1 MRRNLMLGIGLVAV
15 LAASLATVAIAKNA
29 QTKIVVGKLELTFG
43 GGFSPSKLPRGEYV
57 PVTASL
63 FGKITTSD
71 GSHPPAFRET
81 VVDVDKDLKVNVKG
95 LPICK
100 AGELEATNTSAALKA
115 CGDTLLGSGVA
126 HAEIAFPEQN
136 PLKVASPLKV
146 FNGGESGGKVKLL
159 IHTFITVP
167 VPAAIV
173 TDVTIA
179 RKGSGLHSIAKIPV
193 IAGGS
198 GSAIDFNFKLGRTYS
213 YKGKKVGYLEA
224 RCPDGVFKVNSP
236 KTVFKNEAAT
246 PGFAATTV
254 LNGSVALPCT
264 PKG

>member
-1 MRRNLMLGIGLVAV
+1 MLGLT
-15 LAASLATVAIAKNA
+15 LAAILATGVATVAVAKNA
-29 QTKIVVGKLELTFG
+29 QTKIVVGNLELTIG
-43 GGFSPSKLPRGEYV
+43 GGISPSKLPRHEYV

-63 FGKITTSD
+63 FGKISTTN

-81 VVDVDKDLKVNVKG
+81 IIDVDKDFKINVKG
-95 LPICK
+95 LPVCK
-100 AGELEATNTSAALKA
+100 PGQLEATNTQAALKA
-115 CGDTLLGSGVA
+115 CGDTQLGNGIA
-126 HAEIAFPEQN
+126 HAEIAFPEQP

-146 FNGGESGGKVKLL
+146 FNAGESGGKVKLL

-173 TDVTIA
+173 TNVTIS

-198 GSAIDFNFKLGRTYS
+198 GSAIDFSFKLGRTYN

-224 RCPDGVFKVNSP
+224 RCADGVFKTSSP
-236 KTVFKNEAAT
+236 KTVFKNEAQT
-246 PGFAATTV
+246 EGFAPTTI
-254 LNGSVALPCT
+254 LKGSVALPCT